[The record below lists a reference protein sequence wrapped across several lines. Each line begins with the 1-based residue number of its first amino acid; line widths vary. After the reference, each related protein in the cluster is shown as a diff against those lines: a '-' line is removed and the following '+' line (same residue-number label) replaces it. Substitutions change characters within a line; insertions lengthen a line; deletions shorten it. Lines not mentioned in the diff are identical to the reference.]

1 MSSERGGTINL
12 LTDWVLLDSYL
23 RLRGAVPRYTF
34 SWDVL
39 PSRMPGEAVELCRQL
54 DPTSVFGD
62 EVASKGNSIN
72 GVTWKKFEFGPGG
85 HPLEAGHAYYAAVP
99 VANLAC
105 VAPPRSGAR
114 AR

>member
-12 LTDWVLLDSYL
+12 LTDWVLLDSCL

-54 DPTSVFGD
+54 DPTSVFG
-62 EVASKGNSIN
+62 
-72 GVTWKKFEFGPGG
+72 T
-85 HPLEAGHAYYAAVP
+85 
-99 VANLAC
+99 
-105 VAPPRSGAR
+105 RSRAR
-114 AR
+114 AIRSTA